1 MMNILINPK
10 TGNITGIIDWS
21 KSRILP
27 FGFALYRLENL
38 LGRMHSEGWHYY
50 NHHRVLEN
58 LFQKTFQKKAEGTSD
73 ANLYLI
79 RSARMAGLFYCYGFV
94 FDIKGE
100 VQSVRVISLMVP
112 LHISVLFVLLP
123 SGVLYC
129 ELRRQ
134 GDEIHKR
141 VRQTSRLSRAILV
154 IRISLAKF
162 FHVKEAPKCNA
173 DIPVSRHSFP
183 GCLESPG

>member
-1 MMNILINPK
+1 
-10 TGNITGIIDWS
+10 
-21 KSRILP
+21 
-27 FGFALYRLENL
+27 
-38 LGRMHSEGWHYY
+38 
-50 NHHRVLEN
+50 
-58 LFQKTFQKKAEGTSD
+58 
-73 ANLYLI
+73 
-79 RSARMAGLFYCYGFV
+79 MAGLFYCYGFV

-129 ELRRQ
+129 ELLRQ
-134 GDEIHKR
+134 GNEIHKR

-154 IRISLAKF
+154 IRINLAKF